1 MAEDPIRL
9 FDEGGSE
16 LMLSLL
22 GAAREEQP
30 DHAALQ
36 RTLTAVGVGAAVAT
50 VATTAS
56 AATVG
61 AAATRG
67 LAGAASLGSTKGI
80 VSTTLLVVVKW
91 VGAGALAGI
100 VATSAVYAVSEP
112 HVPSPSA
119 QKAAAPV
126 VTASPRGAPT
136 APGNPQPMHDEAAP
150 PPPVEAASASAPAPS
165 PALGTPARNAL
176 PQVSV
181 PAEVDPGAQ
190 LAAELGVLDS
200 ARQAVSAGNAPRALN
215 ALNDYDARFSHPN
228 LLPEALYLRLEALT
242 LQGDAAGTQAVAR
255 RILRSYP
262 SGPHAARARAV
273 LGLEP

>member
-9 FDEGGSE
+9 LDEGGSE
-16 LMLSLL
+16 LLQSLL
-22 GAAREEQP
+22 SAAREEQP
-30 DHAALQ
+30 SHAAVQ

-56 AATVG
+56 AAATG
-61 AAATRG
+61 ATQG
-67 LAGAASLGSTKGI
+67 LAGVASFGSAKG
-80 VSTTLLVVVKW
+80 VMSTTLFVVLKW

-112 HVPSPSA
+112 HVPSPH
-119 QKAAAPV
+119 AAEANGPV
-126 VTASPRGAPT
+126 VASAPPK
-136 APGNPQPMHDEAAP
+136 APPAQGNALPTHEGVEP
-150 PPPVEAASASAPAPS
+150 PPPVPATSAALAPS
-165 PALGTPARNAL
+165 AAPGTSARVAL
-176 PQVSV
+176 PPVSV
-181 PAEVDPGAQ
+181 PAEVDPDTQ
-190 LAAELGVLDS
+190 LAAELGVLDN
-200 ARQAVSAGNAPRALN
+200 ARQAVAAGNAPRALQS
-215 ALNDYDARFSHPN
+215 LNDYDARFTRPN

-242 LQGDAAGTQAVAR
+242 LQGDKSGTEAIAR